1 MRANWKPL
9 EDRLGP
15 ARCAG
20 FMYMGR
26 INGVN
31 LYKHGLSRRYLN
43 LRDDGRA
50 FRQLDRG
57 RFEEIP
63 FSEALAWVA
72 EPLAAM
78 GETLESAYDAEYRA
92 RRSAALRAAG
102 IQELRLQ
109 VEPDEMTTKSTS
121 TEQAFPGNVTT
132 VGPPRRNSISRF
144 RC

>member
-1 MRANWKPL
+1 VTEMQANWKPL
-9 EDRLGP
+9 EERLGP
-15 ARCAG
+15 TRCVG

-26 INGVN
+26 TNGIN

-43 LRDDGRA
+43 LSDDGRA
-50 FRQLDRG
+50 FRHLDRG
-57 RFEEIP
+57 RFEEVL

-78 GETLESAYDAEYRA
+78 GETLESAYDDEYRA

-109 VEPDEMTTKSTS
+109 WRGRVSAATT
-121 TEQAFPGNVTT
+121 ALNL
-132 VGPPRRNSISRF
+132 RCRSR
-144 RC
+144 